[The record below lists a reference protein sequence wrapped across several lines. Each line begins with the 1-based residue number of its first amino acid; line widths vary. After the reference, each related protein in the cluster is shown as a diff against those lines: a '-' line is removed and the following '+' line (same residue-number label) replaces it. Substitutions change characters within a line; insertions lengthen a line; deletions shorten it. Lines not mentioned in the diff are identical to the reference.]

1 MLPSAIQSSLND
13 LNQMQSQMDTLE
25 RQISSGIAV
34 QLPSD
39 DPSAVGSIYQTQTRI
54 AELQQ
59 SQSDLGQVQAEQN
72 AGDAALQQAIQV
84 VTAAISVAT
93 QASDPGVD
101 STSPSLSALA
111 DEVQGYQQTLVNLA
125 NTTVGESYIFGG
137 DYNQQAPYELN
148 SSQPEGVQ
156 ELTPASSTRVV
167 TDANGSQVWL
177 SKTAQEIFDL
187 QNANGTAASGNVF
200 AAINSLLTSLQNGDA
215 SAATATLPAL
225 QAASEHLN
233 QELGY
238 YGIGEDQVA
247 NAVQAQS
254 SYLVTEQ
261 TNLSNLRDTNM
272 ASAATQMTQLQTQQQ
287 ASLESLAKFQQLD
300 LFQFLA

>member
-1 MLPSAIQSSLND
+1 MLPAVIQSSLSD
-13 LNQMQSQMDTLE
+13 LSEMQSQMDTLQ
-25 RQISSGIAV
+25 RQITSGIAV

-39 DPSAVGSIYQTQTRI
+39 DPSAVGSIFQTQTRI

-59 SQSDLGQVQAEQN
+59 SQTDLGQVQAEQD

-84 VTAAISVAT
+84 VNAAISVAS
-93 QASDPGVD
+93 QAANPGT
-101 STSPSLSALA
+101 STSLA
-111 DEVQGYQQTLVNLA
+111 TLAEEVQGYQQTLVNLS

-137 DYNQQAPYELN
+137 DYNQQAPYELDA
-148 SSQPEGVQ
+148 SQPSGVLQ
-156 ELTPASSTRVV
+156 LTPSSSTSAV
-167 TDANGSQVWL
+167 TDAGGSQVWL
-177 SKTAQEIFDL
+177 SLTAQQIFAP
-187 QNANGTAASGNVF
+187 QNSDGTPASGNVF
-200 AAINSLLTSLQNGDA
+200 AAINTLLTSLQNGDA
-215 SAATATLPAL
+215 STATASVTAL
-225 QAASEHLN
+225 QSASEYLN

-247 NAVQAQS
+247 NALQTQS
-254 SYLVTEQ
+254 NYLVTEQ
-261 TNLSNLRDTNM
+261 QNLSKLIDTDM